1 MNTDTQEQLRNAPE
15 SQKQHQETINMLKM
29 KISEETCKNLH
40 IEENLGETRNEFQEK
55 MVGID
60 KAKIW
65 GKKKPKL

>member
-1 MNTDTQEQLRNAPE
+1 
-15 SQKQHQETINMLKM
+15 M

-65 GKKKPKL
+65 GKKKTQALIVDAEDNELTEQQRKMNCNKC

>member
-1 MNTDTQEQLRNAPE
+1 
-15 SQKQHQETINMLKM
+15 MLKM

-65 GKKKPKL
+65 GKKKTQALIVDAEDNELTEQQRKMNCNKC